1 MMQLPLVKAE
11 AAKPFQLAMT
21 KVDKIFVKLFWNS
34 KHDLDAHAL
43 SLQDGKIENWDDVL
57 STYNKNLIKVDAPNG
72 AHLAGTKGA
81 FRTLSGSMVHLGD
94 SRSGLVNA
102 QREPD
107 ETIEIYLN
115 KLGTRNE
122 VPFFITNH
130 PPSTATF
137 KEISDVVVLIEDSDG
152 KELIQAFLS
161 NDFQD
166 YGAVQCGAITKNT
179 ETGAWD
185 FFPVARGIE
194 GDNGVLSA
202 GTFNHILA
210 QYSPT

>member
-21 KVDKIFVKLFWNS
+21 KVDKIFVKLFWNT

-43 SLQDGKIENWDDVL
+43 SLQDGKIVDWDDVL
-57 STYNKNLIKVDAPNG
+57 STYNTALVKVDAPNG
-72 AHLAGTKGA
+72 AHGSGTNGA
-81 FRTLSGSMVHLGD
+81 FRTISGSMVHLGD
-94 SRSGLVNA
+94 ARNGLKVGG
-102 QREPD
+102 RVPD
-107 ETIEIYLN
+107 EVIEIHLN

-122 VPFFITNH
+122 VPFFVSNH

-137 KEISDVVVLIEDSDG
+137 KDVSDVFMIIEDSDG
-152 KELIQAFLS
+152 KELIQANLS

-166 YGAVQCGAITKNT
+166 YGAVQLGAITKNT
-179 ETGAWD
+179 VTGAWD